1 MRTDRLVVAATM
13 VIQRVIDY
21 GFLCHEQVQVG
32 IALKDEVVP
41 FAVKYFTG
49 EANDDDRDGDSGQW
63 EDEEEEE
70 EGGGSGEDYDDDDDN

>member
-1 MRTDRLVVAATM
+1 M
-13 VIQRVIDY
+13 VIQRLIDY

-49 EANDDDRDGDSGQW
+49 EANDDDGDGDSGQCCKQAW
-63 EDEEEEE
+63 EISQKGIE
-70 EGGGSGEDYDDDDDN
+70 